1 MSSAVTDAPHAAA
14 GMATAARGT
23 KVVRLDSLTAL
34 RGVLAAMAFMV
45 HYTALQL
52 VAVEGGGIEFV
63 AHAIPEWVAV
73 VSFGGMNA
81 FFLMSGIVLT
91 WVVRDGDTARVF
103 WRRRVSRI
111 YPIYAT
117 TTAVAAVVLVVLGM
131 PPGWKNVLSNMFM
144 VQGWVPQQS
153 VIYGLNPVSWS
164 LSAEAFFYLIFP
176 VLFAALVPLGDRA
189 LRRVIVVATLL
200 ACTLPFLVGD
210 MFLVKDA
217 GPPFFDTAP
226 SGGDFA
232 YWFTMVLPLHRA
244 LDFTVGVAVGLLL
257 RRGTWRGPG
266 VPGCLAILVAAF
278 AVTLLLPERVQRV
291 GALLIPVAILL
302 AALATADAKGGRSVL
317 HARPIVW
324 FGEISYSFY
333 LTHLLVFL
341 PLGPVVTDLL
351 VAAGVIGSSAEQP
364 PLPVELATIVCLFA
378 LCTTVAWLLYRFVEL
393 PAARLL
399 RPKPASV
406 REAVGKPGPERH
418 NDPEVLAEPL
428 VGAGSTTGPKSA
440 VERGSTVDGQP
451 VADVVPAQPSGTGR

>member
-1 MSSAVTDAPHAAA
+1 MSGAVTGVPNTVVEAAK
-14 GMATAARGT
+14 AARGT

-34 RGVLAAMAFMV
+34 RGILAAMAFMV

-73 VSFGGMNA
+73 ISYGGMNA

-91 WVVRDGDTARVF
+91 WVVRNGDTARVF

-117 TTAVAAVVLVVLGM
+117 TTAVAALVLVVLGM

-200 ACTLPFLVGD
+200 ACALPFLVGN

-217 GPPFFDTAP
+217 GPPFFNTAP

-266 VPGCLAILVAAF
+266 IGGCLAILAAVF
-278 AVTLLLPERVQRV
+278 SVTLLLPERIQRV

-302 AALATADAKGGRSVL
+302 AALATADAKGRRSVL
-317 HARPIVW
+317 HAKPLVW

-341 PLGPVVTDLL
+341 PLGPVVKDLL
-351 VAAGVIGSSAEQP
+351 VGAGVIGSTAERP
-364 PLPVELATIVCLFA
+364 PLPVELAVIVCLFA
-378 LCTTVAWLLYRFVEL
+378 LCTAVAWLLYRFVEL

-399 RPKPASV
+399 RPKPPTVKESV
-406 REAVGKPGPERH
+406 RKPGPARH

-428 VGAGSTTGPKSA
+428 VEADPTAETVSM
-440 VERGSTVDGQP
+440 VEEKP
-451 VADVVPAQPSGTGR
+451 VADAVPAQPSSSGR